1 MKNYHNPI
9 RSILILAIAA
19 ALMSSCKTQNLLS
32 QKRTRGAELDTVFR
46 FDPGYEY
53 VIRKDDKIS
62 ISVWGQD
69 ELSVGSSYG
78 IYNSNEV
85 YGKWLLVDHNGNIE
99 LPRYGTFRTEGLR
112 VTELKA
118 TLKGIFGKWIV
129 NPIVDVKV
137 LNKEIT
143 VLGEVRNPA
152 VVTVDKDRNTLLEI
166 ISKTGGFEFY
176 ANLKHVKILRQN
188 GPHVHV
194 ANIDLTQSGNVMAT
208 NIQLHPGDYVI
219 VPSRKSKVFDRRIST
234 IIPFATTA
242 TAAAILLGAL

>member
-1 MKNYHNPI
+1 M
-9 RSILILAIAA
+9 RILLMSMA
-19 ALMSSCKTQNLLS
+19 ALLLLGSCKTQNLFS
-32 QKRTRGAELDTVFR
+32 VSGSDRKAKLDSTFR
-46 FDPGYEY
+46 YNPTYEY

-85 YGKWLLVDHNGNIE
+85 YGKWLLVDQTGSIE
-99 LPRYGTFRTEGLR
+99 LPRCGTFRVEGFR
-112 VTELKA
+112 ITDLKA
-118 TLKGIFGKWIV
+118 RLKSMYGKWIV

-152 VVTVDKDRNTLLEI
+152 VVTVDKDHNTLLEI
-166 ISKTGGFEFY
+166 ISRTGGFDFY
-176 ANLKHVKILRQN
+176 ANLKYVKILRQS
-188 GPHVHV
+188 GTDVHV
-194 ANIDLTQSGNVMAT
+194 ANVDLTRKGDLLAT
-208 NIQLHPGDYVI
+208 NIQLHPGDFVI
-219 VPSRKSKVFDRRIST
+219 VPSRKSKVFDKRIST
-234 IIPFATTA
+234 IIPFASTA